1 MPIVAR
7 VLLWQQGR
15 PLVNKSKPLF
25 ATPAS
30 AYYLILGSVIALS
43 SLGLVMVLSASSVK
57 SLRESGNSFSFVLRQ
72 ALFLILAAGLAWV
85 AMKLRYELWKPI
97 AQVSLVVSCALL
109 VLPQIGGIGKTV
121 GGNTNW
127 IGIGSFT
134 LQPSEF
140 AKLGLI
146 LWCALRLRIHDQKAS
161 EGIASNPATL
171 VIPGFM
177 LVMALILLGRDLGT
191 AVLVTGIVAGILF
204 ISGLALKVFGLL
216 AIGASA
222 LFAALILPSANRMN
236 RFSAFFDPFAEEN
249 YQGVGWQQAH
259 SIMGLASGGAVG
271 TGLGSSKQKWGSLPE
286 VHTDFIFA
294 VIGEELGLLGT
305 LATLGLFGIL
315 ILGIFKVA
323 INAQN
328 SFDRYVCAGIGC
340 WISVQVLL
348 NIGTVISVIPV
359 VGVTLPLISY
369 GGSSLIATFIALGYV
384 LGVLRRDPQIA
395 SEIRQRKAARTARG

>member
-1 MPIVAR
+1 M
-7 VLLWQQGR
+7 
-15 PLVNKSKPLF
+15 NKSKPLF

-97 AQVSLVVSCALL
+97 AQVSLIVSCALL

-323 INAQN
+323 MNAQN

>member
-1 MPIVAR
+1 M
-7 VLLWQQGR
+7 
-15 PLVNKSKPLF
+15 NKSKPLF

-72 ALFLILAAGLAWV
+72 TFFLILAAGLAWV

-171 VIPGFM
+171 IIPGFM

-216 AIGASA
+216 AMGAGA

>member
-1 MPIVAR
+1 M
-7 VLLWQQGR
+7 
-15 PLVNKSKPLF
+15 NKSKPLF

-30 AYYLILGSVIALS
+30 AYYLILGSVVALS

-97 AQVSLVVSCALL
+97 AQVSLLVSCALL

-127 IGIGSFT
+127 IGFGSFT

-146 LWCALRLRIHDQKAS
+146 LWCALRLRIHDERAS
-161 EGIASNPATL
+161 QGIASNPATL
-171 VIPGFM
+171 IVPGFM
-177 LVMALILLGRDLGT
+177 LIMALILLGKDLGT

-204 ISGLALKVFGLL
+204 ISGLAFKVFGLL
-216 AIGASA
+216 AVGAGL
-222 LFAALILPSANRMN
+222 LFAALILPNANRMN

-271 TGLGSSKQKWGSLPE
+271 TCLGSSKQKWGSLPE

>member
-1 MPIVAR
+1 M
-7 VLLWQQGR
+7 
-15 PLVNKSKPLF
+15 NKSKPLF

-30 AYYLILGSVIALS
+30 AYYLILGSVVALS

-97 AQVSLVVSCALL
+97 AQVSLLVSCALL

-127 IGIGSFT
+127 IGFGSYT

-146 LWCALRLRIHDQKAS
+146 LWCALRLRIHDERAS
-161 EGIASNPATL
+161 QGIASNPATL
-171 VIPGFM
+171 IVPGFM
-177 LVMALILLGRDLGT
+177 LVMALILLGKDLGT

-204 ISGLALKVFGLL
+204 ISGLAFKVFGLL
-216 AIGASA
+216 AVGAGL
-222 LFAALILPSANRMN
+222 LFAAFILPNANRMN

-348 NIGTVISVIPV
+348 NIGTVISLIPV

>member
-1 MPIVAR
+1 M
-7 VLLWQQGR
+7 
-15 PLVNKSKPLF
+15 NKSKPLF

-72 ALFLILAAGLAWV
+72 TLFLILAAGLAWV

-171 VIPGFM
+171 IIPGFM

-204 ISGLALKVFGLL
+204 ISGLALKVCGLL
-216 AIGASA
+216 AMGAGA

-259 SIMGLASGGAVG
+259 SIMGLASGGPLG
-271 TGLGSSKQKWGSLPE
+271 TGLGSSKQKWGNLPE

>member
-1 MPIVAR
+1 M
-7 VLLWQQGR
+7 
-15 PLVNKSKPLF
+15 NKSKPLF

-161 EGIASNPATL
+161 EGIASNPANL
-171 VIPGFM
+171 IIPGFM

-204 ISGLALKVFGLL
+204 ISGLAMKVFGLL
-216 AIGASA
+216 AMGAAA

>member
-1 MPIVAR
+1 M
-7 VLLWQQGR
+7 
-15 PLVNKSKPLF
+15 NKSKPLF

-72 ALFLILAAGLAWV
+72 ALSLILAAGLAWV

-146 LWCALRLRIHDQKAS
+146 LWCALRLRIHDERAS
-161 EGIASNPATL
+161 EGIASNPANL
-171 VIPGFM
+171 IIPGFM

-204 ISGLALKVFGLL
+204 MSGLALKVFGLL
-216 AIGASA
+216 AMGAGL
-222 LFAALILPSANRMN
+222 LFAAFILPNANRMN

>member
-1 MPIVAR
+1 M
-7 VLLWQQGR
+7 
-15 PLVNKSKPLF
+15 NKSKPLF

-171 VIPGFM
+171 IIPGFM

-204 ISGLALKVFGLL
+204 ISGLALKVFALL
-216 AIGASA
+216 AMGAGA

-315 ILGIFKVA
+315 ILGVFKVA

>member
-7 VLLWQQGR
+7 VLRWQQGR
-15 PLVNKSKPLF
+15 HLMNKSKPLF

-72 ALFLILAAGLAWV
+72 TLFLILAAGLAWV

-161 EGIASNPATL
+161 QGIASNPATL
-171 VIPGFM
+171 IIPGFM

-216 AIGASA
+216 AMGAGA

>member
-1 MPIVAR
+1 M
-7 VLLWQQGR
+7 
-15 PLVNKSKPLF
+15 NKSKPLF

-30 AYYLILGSVIALS
+30 AYYLILGSVVALS

-97 AQVSLVVSCALL
+97 AQVSLLVSCALL

-127 IGIGSFT
+127 IGFGSFT

-146 LWCALRLRIHDQKAS
+146 LWCALRLRIHDERAS
-161 EGIASNPATL
+161 QGIASNPATL
-171 VIPGFM
+171 IVPGFM
-177 LVMALILLGRDLGT
+177 LIMALILLGKDLGT

-204 ISGLALKVFGLL
+204 ISGLAFKVFGLL
-216 AIGASA
+216 AVSA
-222 LFAALILPSANRMN
+222 GLLFAALILPNANRMN

-348 NIGTVISVIPV
+348 NIGTVISLIPV

>member
-1 MPIVAR
+1 MNR
-7 VLLWQQGR
+7 SR
-15 PLVNKSKPLF
+15 PLF

-30 AYYLILGSVIALS
+30 AYYLILGSVVALS

-85 AMKLRYELWKPI
+85 AMKLRYELWRPI
-97 AQVSLVVSCALL
+97 AQVSLILSCALL

-146 LWCALRLRIHDQKAS
+146 LWCALRLRIHDEKAS
-161 EGIASNPATL
+161 QGIASNPATL
-171 VIPGFM
+171 VVPGFM

-204 ISGLALKVFGLL
+204 ISGLAFRVFGLL
-216 AIGASA
+216 AGGAGL
-222 LFAALILPSANRMN
+222 LFAAFILPNANRMN
-236 RFSAFFDPFAEEN
+236 RFSAFFDPFAEQN

-305 LATLGLFGIL
+305 LATLGLFAIL

-328 SFDRYVCAGIGC
+328 SFDRYICAGIGC
-340 WISVQVLL
+340 WISLQVLL
-348 NIGTVISVIPV
+348 NIGTVISLIPV

-369 GGSSLIATFIALGYV
+369 GGSSLLATFIALGYV

-395 SEIRQRKAARTARG
+395 LEIRQRKAARTARG

>member
-7 VLLWQQGR
+7 VLRWQQGR
-15 PLVNKSKPLF
+15 HLMNKSKPLF

-109 VLPQIGGIGKTV
+109 VLPQIGGIGKTI

-171 VIPGFM
+171 IIPGFM

-216 AIGASA
+216 AMGAGV

>member
-1 MPIVAR
+1 M
-7 VLLWQQGR
+7 
-15 PLVNKSKPLF
+15 NKSKPLF

-57 SLRESGNSFSFVLRQ
+57 SLRESGNSFTFVLRQ

-161 EGIASNPATL
+161 EGIASKPATL

>member
-1 MPIVAR
+1 M
-7 VLLWQQGR
+7 
-15 PLVNKSKPLF
+15 NKSKPLF

-127 IGIGSFT
+127 ISIGSFT

-204 ISGLALKVFGLL
+204 ISGLALKVFGVL
-216 AIGASA
+216 AMGAGA
-222 LFAALILPSANRMN
+222 MFAALILPSANRMN

-315 ILGIFKVA
+315 ILGVFKVA

>member
-1 MPIVAR
+1 M
-7 VLLWQQGR
+7 
-15 PLVNKSKPLF
+15 NKSKPLF

-30 AYYLILGSVIALS
+30 AYYLILGSVVALS

-97 AQVSLVVSCALL
+97 AQVSLLVSCALL

-127 IGIGSFT
+127 IGFGSFT

-146 LWCALRLRIHDQKAS
+146 LWCALRLRIHDERAS
-161 EGIASNPATL
+161 QGIASNPATL
-171 VIPGFM
+171 IVPGFM
-177 LVMALILLGRDLGT
+177 LIMALILLGKDLGT

-204 ISGLALKVFGLL
+204 ISGLAFKVFGLL
-216 AIGASA
+216 AVGAGL
-222 LFAALILPSANRMN
+222 LFAALILPNANRMN

-271 TGLGSSKQKWGSLPE
+271 TRLGSSKQKWGSLPE

-348 NIGTVISVIPV
+348 NIGTVISLIPV

>member
-1 MPIVAR
+1 M
-7 VLLWQQGR
+7 
-15 PLVNKSKPLF
+15 NKSKPLF

-57 SLRESGNSFSFVLRQ
+57 SLRESGNSFSYVLRQ

-97 AQVSLVVSCALL
+97 AQVSLVLSCALL

-146 LWCALRLRIHDQKAS
+146 LWCALRLRIHDERAS

-171 VIPGFM
+171 IIPGFM

-216 AIGASA
+216 AIGAGA

-286 VHTDFIFA
+286 VHTDFIFS

>member
-1 MPIVAR
+1 M
-7 VLLWQQGR
+7 
-15 PLVNKSKPLF
+15 NKSKPLF

-57 SLRESGNSFSFVLRQ
+57 SLRESGNSFSYVLRQ

-97 AQVSLVVSCALL
+97 AQVSLVLSCALL

-146 LWCALRLRIHDQKAS
+146 LWCALRLRIHDQRAS
-161 EGIASNPATL
+161 QGFASNPATL
-171 VIPGFM
+171 IIPGFM

-204 ISGLALKVFGLL
+204 ISGLALRVFGLL
-216 AIGASA
+216 ALGAGL

-236 RFSAFFDPFAEEN
+236 RFSAFFNPFAEEN

-286 VHTDFIFA
+286 VHTDFIFS

>member
-7 VLLWQQGR
+7 VLRWQQGR
-15 PLVNKSKPLF
+15 HLMNKSKPLF

-72 ALFLILAAGLAWV
+72 TLFLILAAGLAWV

-171 VIPGFM
+171 IIPGFM

-204 ISGLALKVFGLL
+204 ISGLALKVFGVL
-216 AIGASA
+216 AMGAGA
-222 LFAALILPSANRMN
+222 MFAALILPSANRMN